1 MGIGDIGA
9 AQAATAVVAV
19 REAAQETENDKVSA
33 AEELQTEIDSENQE
47 EISVNLCA
55 KLSEENA
62 QSETD
67 EGIGE
72 SVDEIA

>member
-47 EISVNLCA
+47 ESSSISVR
-55 KLSEENA
+55 S
-62 QSETD
+62 
-67 EGIGE
+67 
-72 SVDEIA
+72 

>member
-9 AQAATAVVAV
+9 AQATTAVVAV

-47 EISVNLCA
+47 ESSVNLSA

>member
-47 EISVNLCA
+47 EISVNLSA

>member
-47 EISVNLCA
+47 EISVNISA

>member
-47 EISVNLCA
+47 ESSVNLSA